1 MATITVAE
9 HAGFCFGVKNALR
22 IAEEELGK
30 AGDGPVYCL
39 GPLIHNKEVL
49 RELKEK
55 GLRTADSPDGIP
67 AGSRVI
73 IRAHGEPASTFG
85 KAAERGLTVID
96 GTCPLVEKVIVWLPD
111 CVTA

>member
-49 RELKEK
+49 RELKEELWSLLFQK
-55 GLRTADSPDGIP
+55 QKDQRNPS
-67 AGSRVI
+67 SR
-73 IRAHGEPASTFG
+73 
-85 KAAERGLTVID
+85 K
-96 GTCPLVEKVIVWLPD
+96 PLLSLLWWVCSWQNLP
-111 CVTA
+111 